1 MSKESFSVIHCEG
14 GIGKNI
20 LATAVIS
27 SLKSTDPERNIIV
40 VTAWPQVWFNN
51 PNVYQIYP
59 IGQSA
64 NFYKNFIKDKDTKIF
79 RIDPYHTED
88 YILNKKHLIDI
99 WCDLVGAKNN
109 GVGPKLFF
117 SPLELQSIQNKILNG
132 VTKPIF
138 LLHTNGG
145 GAGPHARPYS
155 WYRDLPIQNAQ
166 EIVEYFKNDYHI
178 YQLGYEGQVKLQG
191 TNPLQLDT
199 REVLATPLFCRKR
212 LLIDSFSQHSAMA
225 FGQKSVVCW
234 VGNKPEVLGYDF
246 HINIKPNVEPVFDTL
261 HSSYLDDADIGGNPI
276 QFPYDRL
283 KIFDSNEIINNLINL

>member
-1 MSKESFSVIHCEG
+1 MYSIFHIEG

-20 LATAVIS
+20 LATAVVS
-27 SLKSTDPERNIIV
+27 SLKSTDPVRNIIV

-59 IGQSA
+59 IGQAA
-64 NFYKNFIKDKDTKIF
+64 NFYENFIKDKDVQIF
-79 RIDPYHTED
+79 RMDPYHTED
-88 YILNKKHLIDI
+88 YILNKRHLIDI
-99 WCDLVGAKNN
+99 WCDLVGAQND
-109 GVGPKLFF
+109 GIGPKLFF
-117 SPLELQSIQNKILNG
+117 SPLELQSIQAKILNG

-145 GAGPHARPYS
+145 GGGPHARPYS

-166 EIVEYFKNDYHI
+166 DVVEYFKNDFHI
-178 YQLGYEGQVKLQG
+178 YQLGYEGQTKIPG

-199 REVLATPLFCRKR
+199 REVLATPIFCRKR
-212 LLIDSFSQHSAMA
+212 LLIDSFSQHAAQA

-234 VGNKPEVLGYDF
+234 VGNKPEVLGYNF
-246 HINIKPNVEPVFDTL
+246 HINVKPNIEPVFDTL
-261 HSSYLDDADIGGNPI
+261 HSSYLEDADIGGNPI

>member
-1 MSKESFSVIHCEG
+1 MIKFSIFHCEG

-40 VTAWPQVWFNN
+40 VTAWPSVFFNN

-59 IGQSA
+59 IGQVS
-64 NFYKNFIKDKDTKIF
+64 NFYKNFVKDKDTKIF

-88 YILNKKHLIDI
+88 YILNKRHLIDI
-99 WCDLVGAKNN
+99 WCDLVGTKND
-109 GVGPKLFF
+109 GIGPKLFF
-117 SPLELQSIQNKILNG
+117 SPLELQNIRGKILNG

-138 LLHTNGG
+138 LLHSNGG
-145 GAGPHARPYS
+145 GGGPQSRPYS
-155 WYRDLPIQNAQ
+155 WYRDIPDQNARDV
-166 EIVEYFKNDYHI
+166 VEYFKNDYHI
-178 YQLGYEGQVKLQG
+178 YQLGYEGQPKIEGTSNLKLE
-191 TNPLQLDT
+191 T
-199 REVLATPLFCRKR
+199 REILASPLFSRKR
-212 LLIDSFSQHSAMA
+212 LLIDSFTQHAAVA

-246 HINIKPNVEPVFDTL
+246 HTNVKPNVDPVFDTL
-261 HSSYLDDADIGGNPI
+261 HSSYLDDGDIGGNPI
-276 QFPYDRL
+276 QFPYDRM

>member
-1 MSKESFSVIHCEG
+1 M
-14 GIGKNI
+14 
-20 LATAVIS
+20 
-27 SLKSTDPERNIIV
+27 

-59 IGQSA
+59 IGQAA

-88 YILNKKHLIDI
+88 YILNKRHLIDI
-99 WCDLVGAKNN
+99 WCDLVGAQNN

-117 SPLELQSIQNKILNG
+117 SPLELQSIQNKILTG

-145 GAGPHARPYS
+145 GPHARPYS

-283 KIFDSNEIINNLINL
+283 KIFDSNEIINNLINI

>member
-1 MSKESFSVIHCEG
+1 MYSIFHIEG

-88 YILNKKHLIDI
+88 YILNKRHLIDI

-212 LLIDSFSQHSAMA
+212 LLIDSFSQHAAMA

>member
-1 MSKESFSVIHCEG
+1 MYSIFHIEG

-20 LATAVIS
+20 LATAVVS
-27 SLKSTDPERNIIV
+27 SLKSTDPERSIIV

-59 IGQSA
+59 IGQA
-64 NFYKNFIKDKDTKIF
+64 TNFYKNFIKEKDTKVF

-88 YILNKKHLIDI
+88 YILNKRHLIDI
-99 WCDLVGAKNN
+99 WCDLVGAQNN
-109 GVGPKLFF
+109 GLGPKLFF
-117 SPLELQSIQNKILNG
+117 SPLELQGIQSKILNG

-166 EIVEYFKNDYHI
+166 DVVEYFKNDFHI
-178 YQLGYEGQVKLQG
+178 YQLGYEGQTKIPG
-191 TNPLQLDT
+191 TNPLKLDT
-199 REVLATPLFCRKR
+199 REVLATPIFCRKR
-212 LLIDSFSQHSAMA
+212 LLIDSFSQHAARA

-246 HINIKPNVEPVFDTL
+246 HLNVKPNVEPIFDTL

>member
-88 YILNKKHLIDI
+88 YILNKRHLIDI

>member
-1 MSKESFSVIHCEG
+1 MYSIFHIEG

-20 LATAVIS
+20 LATAVVS
-27 SLKSTDPERNIIV
+27 SLKSTDPERSIIV

-59 IGQSA
+59 IGQAA
-64 NFYKNFIKDKDTKIF
+64 NFYKNFIKEKDTKVF

-88 YILNKKHLIDI
+88 YILNKRHLIDI
-99 WCDLVGAKNN
+99 WCDLVGAQNN

-117 SPLELQSIQNKILNG
+117 SPLELQGIQSKILNG

-166 EIVEYFKNDYHI
+166 DVVEYFKNDFHI
-178 YQLGYEGQVKLQG
+178 YQLGYEGQPKIPG
-191 TNPLQLDT
+191 TNPLKLDT
-199 REVLATPLFCRKR
+199 REVLATPIFCRKR
-212 LLIDSFSQHSAMA
+212 LLIDSFSQHAARA

-234 VGNKPEVLGYDF
+234 IGNKPEVLGYDF
-246 HINIKPNVEPVFDTL
+246 HLNVKPNVEPIFDTL